1 MEQDEQGRTLVDANM
16 VGNKWQVVDTI
27 LPNDHSYLFPAGNG
41 RVGDSDRE
49 ANVWIRDN
57 NIPHDLTGQSISIW
71 GMDAAGKIKIVD
83 GYKDAT
89 DIVHGK
95 ITLLLPKEM
104 YQANGPYREL
114 WLQINNGDQIVSTV
128 NLHIT
133 VWENNIIQ
141 TWSGSED
148 YVGKINKM
156 LNDLTADIKAAQ
168 TTASLAQGLGQ
179 QILSSLGN
187 NQVVTYGADGTFSG
201 NIAFSKNLLLKA
213 GLSVSGGLT
222 TDTLKVSSG
231 LTTGTLTASGLV
243 TASDLTNG
251 KVNFSDLITKVANAG
266 FPSAMITG
274 AWSTSFKQFH
284 DITAPNYVYFN
295 LSDKAK
301 LVELSL
307 YFEPINDIAA
317 WSTTT
322 IATFNELD
330 KPYWTATNTQVN
342 ICGNDY
348 NANASFNIT
357 SNSITLING
366 PTVIKSGSQCWI
378 STSYLLYG

>member
-1 MEQDEQGRTLVDANM
+1 MEQDEQGRTLVDATT

-57 NIPHDLTGQSISIW
+57 NISHDLTGQSISIW

-89 DIVHGK
+89 DLAHGK

-114 WLQINNGDQIVSTV
+114 WLQINDGDQIVSTV

-141 TWSGSED
+141 TWSDSED

-156 LNDLTADIKAAQ
+156 LSDLTAEIKAAQ

-179 QILSSLGN
+179 QILNSLGN
-187 NQVVTYGADGTFSG
+187 NQIVTYSADGTFSG

-222 TDTLKVSSG
+222 TDM
-231 LTTGTLTASGLV
+231 LTASGLV

-251 KVNFSDLITKVANAG
+251 EVKFSDLITKVANAG
-266 FPSAMITG
+266 APSAMITG
-274 AWSTSFKQFH
+274 AWSTAFKQF
-284 DITAPNYVYFN
+284 DDSGAPNYLYFN

-307 YFEPINDIAA
+307 YFKPVNDIAA

-322 IATFNELD
+322 IATFDKLD

-342 ICGNDY
+342 ISGSDY
-348 NANASFNIT
+348 NANAIFNIT

-366 PTVIKSGSQCWI
+366 PTVIKSGAHCWI